1 MNNEEIKAALAELN
15 LQANRKLG
23 RPMYI
28 PFTLTLSGE
37 VWNVSGYEDPHMNL
51 RHEGPFCDT
60 PDAAIAGMLEKVPAW
75 PSEAE
80 RNLQEFHRRVADAI
94 DFGNEKGIAAEW
106 LNPIVEVA
114 RGLASNAITK
124 QVA

>member
-1 MNNEEIKAALAELN
+1 MNNEELKSALADLN

-23 RPMYI
+23 GRMYL

-37 VWNVSGYEDPHMNL
+37 KWNVSGYEDMHMAL
-51 RHEGPFCDT
+51 RHDGPFCDA
-60 PDAAIAGMLEKVPAW
+60 PDAAIAAMMEKVLAW

-80 RNLQEFHRRVADAI
+80 RDLQEFQRKVFAAI
-94 DFGNEKGIAAEW
+94 DYGHEKGIAAEW

>member
-1 MNNEEIKAALAELN
+1 MNNEELKAALADLN

-23 RPMYI
+23 APMYM
-28 PFTLTLSGE
+28 PFTLKLDGE
-37 VWNVSGYEDPHMNL
+37 TWHVFGYEDARLNL
-51 RHEGPFCDT
+51 YHGGPFCDT
-60 PDAAIAGMLEKVPAW
+60 PDAAIAGMLEKVLAW

-80 RNLQEFHRRVADAI
+80 RDLQEFHRKVAAAI

>member
-1 MNNEEIKAALAELN
+1 MNNEELKAALADLN
-15 LQANRKLG
+15 VQANRKLG
-23 RPMYI
+23 APMYM

-37 VWNVSGYEDPHMNL
+37 KWSVSGYEDMHMAWHH
-51 RHEGPFCDT
+51 RGPFCDA
-60 PDAAIAGMLEKVPAW
+60 PDAAIAGMLEKVLAW

-80 RNLQEFHRRVADAI
+80 RNLQVFQRKVADAI

>member
-1 MNNEEIKAALAELN
+1 MDNEKIKAALADLN

-23 RPMYI
+23 EPMYI
-28 PFTLTLSGE
+28 PFVLRLDGE
-37 VWNVSGYEDPHMNL
+37 KWRAFGYEDFHMTQ
-51 RHEGPFCDT
+51 RHDGPFCDA
-60 PDAAIAGMLEKVPAW
+60 PDAAIADMLEKVLAW

-80 RNLQEFHRRVADAI
+80 RDLQEFQRKVADAI
-94 DFGNEKGIAAEW
+94 DFGNENGIAAEW